1 MQDSISGHGTVLDN
15 AAGMGQ
21 WWIVVV
27 NIGQCW
33 TVQQAW
39 DSVILFPFFG
49 AGGLGVF
56 FGTAFKFVRALGFVA
71 LPFAMTC
78 EC

>member
-1 MQDSISGHGTVLDN
+1 MQDSISRHGTVLDN

-39 DSVILFPFFG
+39 DSG
-49 AGGLGVF
+49 SEH
-56 FGTAFKFVRALGFVA
+56 GTVVDSASKCDMDTMGTITLV
-71 LPFAMTC
+71 T
-78 EC
+78 

>member
-21 WWIVVV
+21 WWTVVV

-39 DSVILFPFFG
+39 DS
-49 AGGLGVF
+49 GGQW
-56 FGTAFKFVRALGFVA
+56 
-71 LPFAMTC
+71 
-78 EC
+78 